1 MRVPKDA
8 KVAVNVAVLS
18 PEHFDKW
25 DSFHNL
31 LLVKTVPMVQ
41 MLPRKERQKIL
52 QNLSIKD
59 FRDVVSSARRIGD
72 NLVVTHQ
79 DVDGKGQ
86 VQRYDITSGLS
97 LGDMGPT
104 FTFSFPHVEMTSD
117 SNTGNISCRCPW
129 TCPLSA

>member
-1 MRVPKDA
+1 VRVPKDA

-25 DSFHNL
+25 DSFRNL

-59 FRDVVSSARRIGD
+59 FRDGDYIIRQGDVGTYLCDVTSLIWFLPHRELHPSPYTILTDVLIPTILFCTSPRR
-72 NLVVTHQ
+72 
-79 DVDGKGQ
+79 
-86 VQRYDITSGLS
+86 GL
-97 LGDMGPT
+97 LHHPRRLCEG
-104 FTFSFPHVEMTSD
+104 
-117 SNTGNISCRCPW
+117 R
-129 TCPLSA
+129 